1 MSALEKD
8 PAPQLIHLQWIMSVR
23 VQAGNEGA
31 LESKGEGVLLS
42 S

>member
-8 PAPQLIHLQWIMSVR
+8 PSPQLIHLQWTVN
-23 VQAGNEGA
+23 VHVHAGNEGA
-31 LESKGEGVLLS
+31 LESEGEGVLLS